1 MAGRSFVFAPAGELR
16 DMAIGGLD
24 VKVWE
29 VAGGHV
35 RAVRR
40 GIVGRVYTV
49 GWLVATDRIKR
60 RFDLLW
66 CNCGDIFIKRPK
78 NDHLF

>member
-40 GIVGRVYTV
+40 GIVGWVYTV
-49 GWLVATDRIKR
+49 G
-60 RFDLLW
+60 
-66 CNCGDIFIKRPK
+66 
-78 NDHLF
+78 